1 VIDTDQRLRAV
12 EDAVTRMA
20 GSVERMEGYMQ
31 QLTAVAVRQ
40 EEHAKAVD
48 RAFTEIADHEKRLQV
63 VEKEQAELSGAI
75 KFVKW
80 ATGVLGFTGIAAVL
94 AALFGAGKGG

>member
-1 VIDTDQRLRAV
+1 MSDTEDRLRAV

-48 RAFTEIADHEKRLQV
+48 RAFSEISDHEKRLLL
-63 VEKEQAELSGAI
+63 VEKEQSEMTGAI
-75 KFVKW
+75 KFIKW
-80 ATGVLGFTGIAAVL
+80 ATGFFGLAGFMAIVGAFFGI
-94 AALFGAGKGG
+94 GKGG